1 MRPPS
6 PRLPRP
12 NRSWSRLLR
21 IVWAVAVAQ
30 ILLIVM
36 DPGGLSERLGPVLL
50 AVSLASLLLLA
61 AAARGITYQP
71 QPVPAAEAGRN
82 DVTADAVVTATALG
96 GPCDG
101 ASWQLRPDQL
111 PAPQQVWWP
120 ANGSSHCYRLDSRPL
135 TRAPTSSATLSYSHH
150 HTTSTTDTPPS

>member
-6 PRLPRP
+6 HGLPRP
-12 NRSWSRLLR
+12 NRGWSRRLVR

-36 DPGGLSERLGPVLL
+36 DPGGLRGRLGPVLL

-61 AAARGITYQP
+61 AAARRITHQP
-71 QPVPAAEAGRN
+71 QPLPAAEAGRN
-82 DVTADAVVTATALG
+82 DVPADAVVTAVALG

-101 ASWQLRPDQL
+101 ASWQLGPDQD
-111 PAPQQVWWP
+111 PAPRQVWLH
-120 ANGSSHCYRLDSRPL
+120 ANGGSHRYRLDSRPL
-135 TRAPTSSATLSYSHH
+135 TVAPTSPATLTYSH
-150 HTTSTTDTPPS
+150 HTTSTTDTRPS